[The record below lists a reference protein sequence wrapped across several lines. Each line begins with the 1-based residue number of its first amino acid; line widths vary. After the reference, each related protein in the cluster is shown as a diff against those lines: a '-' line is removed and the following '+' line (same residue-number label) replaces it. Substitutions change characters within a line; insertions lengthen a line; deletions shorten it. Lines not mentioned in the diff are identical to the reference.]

1 MSYTLFLQLREAA
14 LAGALP
20 QAARGLER
28 LDAEWPHADVA
39 ALRAWIALAQ
49 DDADLAARWLDT
61 TFARDPDHREALTL
75 AIDLALRRGETERA
89 LARARQMVALEPSSP
104 LAHFNLGA
112 VCERAQDAAAALA
125 AYGAALALD
134 ARFAPAL
141 GSRAW
146 LHFARGDVPAAAAD
160 FEALK
165 VADGR
170 DAGAWIGLGACA
182 LRIED
187 GTSALAAFDRACA
200 LVPDEPAAWRG
211 RADALER
218 LGQLAASLAAR
229 RHAVRLDRDPQP
241 ARCDLAMAL
250 SRAGEAVAAREE
262 ADAAARAGGP
272 PLAHWLAFQ
281 LLPVVYRD
289 AADIDH
295 WRTHWRDGL
304 AAFARR
310 DVGADDALAVLTS
323 LPGFFRHYLDDALRD
338 DQLAAGAVVER
349 LARAALGTPRCAP
362 QPRREGR
369 LRIGFASA
377 HGVGHTVG
385 RLFAGFIAGLDRRR
399 FEVVAIHLGARP
411 ADAAQLAPL
420 ADRVLGPIHGL
431 AGWVGALEDAQLDAL
446 VWLDIGMDGTTQA
459 LSALRFAPL
468 QCVLWGHP
476 VTTGLS
482 SIDVFL
488 GAAGMAPVDPPAR
501 YSERFVALPG
511 IGTSLPMPSCL
522 PRDTDSAGTTTLLCA
537 QSVYKL
543 LPDHDA
549 LFAQVLAA
557 APAARLE
564 LTPAALEPMRERL
577 IARMRPVFEAHGV
590 DFARRVSVHPR
601 LDEAGFRAAIA
612 RADLLLDSLGWSGGW
627 TSLQALA
634 HGVPVLSCAGGDLR
648 ARHGRA
654 LLAQIGLDEALVVDD
669 GAAYV
674 ERAVALASDRGAC
687 ADLSRE
693 VGARRGRLFDDPAP
707 VRALEDFLWRE
718 LGR

>member
-49 DDADLAARWLDT
+49 DDMDVAARWLDT
-61 TFARDPDHREALTL
+61 TFARDPHHREALTL
-75 AIDLALRRGETERA
+75 AIDLALRRGEIDPA
-89 LARARQMVALEPSSP
+89 LARARQLVALEPASA

-112 VCERAQDAAAALA
+112 VCERAHDAAAALA
-125 AYGAALALD
+125 AYGNALALD
-134 ARFAPAL
+134 GRFAPAL
-141 GSRAW
+141 RARAW

-160 FEALK
+160 FETLK
-165 VADGR
+165 AADGR
-170 DAGAWIGLGACA
+170 DADAWIGLGACA
-182 LRIED
+182 LRVDD
-187 GTSALAAFDRACA
+187 GATALAAFDRACT
-200 LVPDEPAAWRG
+200 LLPDEPAAWRG

-218 LGQLAASLAAR
+218 LGQVAASLAAR
-229 RHAVRLDRDPQP
+229 RHGLRLDRDPP
-241 ARCDLAMAL
+241 AARCDLAMAL

-262 ADAAARAGGP
+262 AESTARAGGP

-295 WRTHWRDGL
+295 WRAHWRTGL
-304 AAFARR
+304 AAFAARE
-310 DVGADDALAVLTS
+310 VAADDALAVLTS
-323 LPGFFRHYLDDALRD
+323 IPGFYRHYLDDALRE
-338 DQLAAGAVVER
+338 DQRAAAAVVER
-349 LARAALGTPRCAP
+349 LARRALGTPRCAP
-362 QPRREGR
+362 APRRDGR

-377 HGVGHTVG
+377 QGLDHTVG
-385 RLFAGFIAGLDRRR
+385 RLFAGFIAGLDRQR
-399 FEVVAIHLGARP
+399 FEVIAIHLGARP
-411 ADAAQLAPL
+411 ADAERLAPL
-420 ADRVLGPIHGL
+420 ADQVLGPIHGL
-431 AGWVGALEDAQLDAL
+431 AGWVAALGDARLDAL

-488 GAAGMAPVDPPAR
+488 GAEGMAPADPSAR

-511 IGTSLPMPSCL
+511 IGISLPMPPVL
-522 PRDTDSAGTTTLLCA
+522 PRAPVRDGAPVLLCA

-543 LPDHDA
+543 LPEHDA
-549 LFAQVLAA
+549 LFARILAC
-557 APAARLE
+557 APDSRLE
-564 LTPAALEPMRERL
+564 LTPAALEPLRQRL
-577 IARMRPVFEAHGV
+577 VARMRPVFEAHGV
-590 DFARRVSVHPR
+590 DFARRVTVHPR
-601 LDEAGFRAAIA
+601 LDDPGFRAALA

-634 HGVPVLSCAGGDLR
+634 QGVPVLTCAGGDLR

-654 LLAQIGLDEALVVDD
+654 FLQRLDLDAALVVDD
-669 GAAYV
+669 AAGYV
-674 ERAVALASDRGAC
+674 QRAVALARDVDARAGLA
-687 ADLSRE
+687 RE
-693 VGARRGRLFDDPAP
+693 VAARRAALFDDPAP
-707 VRALEDFLWRE
+707 TRALADFLWRE